1 MEHTY
6 QVERLSDSA
15 SGTCDR
21 VGHVTIWQQTVK
33 APNATAAIR
42 AATLL
47 NAVERTWP
55 VEAIDPEGEY
65 AQAIDPTQVV
75 EVEDHAAELVSAG
88 IICDRDSPCCN
99 G

>member
-1 MEHTY
+1 MNHTY
-6 QVERLSDSA
+6 QVERLSDSTPGA
-15 SGTCDR
+15 CDR
-21 VGHVTIWQQTVK
+21 VGHVTVWEQTVK
-33 APNATAAIR
+33 AANAAA
-42 AATLL
+42 ALCVADKL

-55 VEAIDPEGEY
+55 IEAIDPEGEY

-75 EVEDHAAELVSAG
+75 EVEDYAAELVSAG